1 MNGCQAAFSL
11 ECGAMASALRDRVT
25 IDLRGIGPSVRA
37 AAGARQITVAAFA
50 REALVEAA
58 GISLEPSVTE
68 GDVFHRSKIVK
79 LTLRLQSTDA
89 DLLLLK
95 SAALGLSYGGF
106 VGRLVRGVPLPALAS
121 DRAAD
126 RVALIASVDRLTE
139 LAADLNALIRMLRSG
154 DSEGAEHYG
163 ASAMSLATDVRR
175 HLDLASRVI
184 ARTGAEP

>member
-1 MNGCQAAFSL
+1 
-11 ECGAMASALRDRVT
+11 MASALRDRVT

-37 AAGARQITVAAFA
+37 AAGSRQITVAAFA

-58 GISLEPSVTE
+58 GISLEPSVTG

-79 LTLRLQSTDA
+79 LTLRLPSTDA
-89 DLLLLK
+89 DLLILK
-95 SAALGLSYGGF
+95 SAALGLSYGCF

-126 RVALIASVDRLTE
+126 
-139 LAADLNALIRMLRSG
+139 LNALIRILRTG
-154 DSEGAEHYG
+154 DSEGAEHYR